1 MTFFAVPPKKTAF
14 THSKKM
20 PSIQSPDLPP
30 KAGFYRHLPNV
41 FTFLRLL
48 ITPLTY
54 LFIID
59 GLFGYAFLCFLFAG
73 LSDGID
79 GYLARRWDVV
89 SKIGRILDPI
99 ADKALIF
106 ITFITLGYLGKI
118 PLWLVF
124 LVISRDILIILC
136 GFITFIF
143 KFQIRLAPIW
153 SSKLNT
159 FFQISLVGIVLL
171 AQTAFYKNTL
181 PELGQHWL
189 IDILIITTGLTT
201 VWSGIQYGVYFTK
214 QLYLLKKRGRN
225 VTK

>member
-1 MTFFAVPPKKTAF
+1 MTFFAF
-14 THSKKM
+14 
-20 PSIQSPDLPP
+20 PP
-30 KAGFYRHLPNV
+30 KASIKKANQKELPLQKHNSFPKTGFYRHLPNV
-41 FTFLRLL
+41 FTFLRLF

-59 GLFGYAFLCFLFAG
+59 GFFGYAFLCFLFAG

-89 SKIGRILDPI
+89 SKIGRIFDPI

-106 ITFITLGYLGKI
+106 ITFITLGYLDKI

-136 GFITFIF
+136 GFLTFIF

-159 FFQISLVGIVLL
+159 FLQIFLVGTVLI
-171 AQTAFYKNTL
+171 AQTAFYKGIA
-181 PELGQHWL
+181 PEFSQNWL
-189 IDILIITTGLTT
+189 IDILVFTTGLTT
-201 VWSGIQYGVYFTK
+201 IWSGIQYGVYFVK
-214 QLYLLKKRGRN
+214 QLYALKKRGRH